1 MAPATGPLVIYAE
14 DMLELPAGLRVW
26 FVPPPATVRESVLLS
41 VRRGPKGP
49 LMRFQG
55 VDDIGTASSLAG
67 ATVMVKPEDL
77 PEELLT
83 EEEDLL
89 GYEVFD
95 EERGEL
101 GTIEEVIVTGAND
114 VWIVRGPLGEV
125 LVPDIDDVVL
135 EVDDEA
141 RRIDVRMLPGLIED

>member
-1 MAPATGPLVIYAE
+1 MAPAAGPLVVYAD
-14 DMLELPAGLRVW
+14 DMLELPPGLHVW

-49 LMRFQG
+49 LMRFEG
-55 VDDIGTASSLAG
+55 VEDIGTASTLAG
-67 ATVMVKPEDL
+67 SSVMVKPEDL
-77 PEELLT
+77 PEELLS

-101 GTIEEVIVTGAND
+101 GTIEDVIVTGAND
-114 VWIVRGPLGEV
+114 VWVVRGPFGEV

-135 EVDDEA
+135 DVDDDA
-141 RRIDVRMLPGLIED
+141 RRIDVRMLPGLMED